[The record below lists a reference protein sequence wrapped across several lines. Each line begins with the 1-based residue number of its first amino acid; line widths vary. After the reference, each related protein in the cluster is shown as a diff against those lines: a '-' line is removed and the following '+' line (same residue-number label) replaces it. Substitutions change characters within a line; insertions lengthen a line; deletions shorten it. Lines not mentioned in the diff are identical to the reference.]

1 MSELQG
7 LTDDSIRRLYNS
19 IRDQVAKDAQS
30 GSPHRFMGD
39 TAKQQARAASRGNGP
54 ASPEVH
60 ADRVVVRRIKRWLL
74 AESGLA
80 SPRPAC
86 AGEEFQ
92 AGWTVKQRLWQ
103 LRHDA
108 PPARRRHNLQRQ
120 YL

>member
-39 TAKQQARAASRGNGP
+39 TAKQQAERLGP
-54 ASPEVH
+54 APPEVH
-60 ADRVVVRRIKRWLL
+60 ADRVVARRIKRWLS

-80 SPRPAC
+80 SARPTY
-86 AGEEFQ
+86 AGGKFQ
-92 AGWTVKQRLWQ
+92 AGRTVKQRLWQ

-108 PPARRRHNLQRQ
+108 PPARHRHNLQRQ